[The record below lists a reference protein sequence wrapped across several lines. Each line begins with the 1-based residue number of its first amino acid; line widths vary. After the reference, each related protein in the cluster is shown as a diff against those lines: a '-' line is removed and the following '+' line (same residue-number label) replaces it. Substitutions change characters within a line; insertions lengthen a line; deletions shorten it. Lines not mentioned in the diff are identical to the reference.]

1 MTCVRRDAGSVDL
14 VVLDLRLPQGQGI
27 DAVRALRKIEGF
39 RAPIVVFGG
48 TIAHAEEVRTL
59 SALGVAGYVNEYT
72 AVQHIVPALA
82 PHLFPDHYNRRSSP
96 RFVLGIPVAYRM
108 GNTIAAALTLN
119 ISRGGSGHPDDEPVG
134 TRNDGEG
141 PLPAAWRQQRHRRGG
156 TRVVG
161 RSSPRDGATVYEARS
176 GGPKSGRRVR
186 PVAFL
191 LQPQSVKSVGN
202 PDPMS
207 GIRHAVICP

>member
-1 MTCVRRDAGSVDL
+1 MMPTTTLAAAKSVIVADDTAFVRDRFKSTLEGAGHHATTAANGPELMTCVRRDAGSVDL

-119 ISRGGSGHPDDEPVG
+119 ISRGGVWP
-134 TRNDGEG
+134 
-141 PLPAAWRQQRHRRGG
+141 
-156 TRVVG
+156 
-161 RSSPRDGATVYEARS
+161 
-176 GGPKSGRRVR
+176 SGRR
-186 PVAFL
+186 A
-191 LQPQSVKSVGN
+191 SWN
-202 PDPMS
+202 PE
-207 GIRHAVICP
+207 RR